1 MRTPVFTGNCV
12 AIATPFDA
20 NGNINYDAFGRLIDN
35 QIEGGVDAICVC
47 GTTGESATMTIREHI
62 AVVEYCVKRVNHRV
76 KVIAGAG
83 SNDTSAAVYLSLHA
97 QDSGADALLHVTP
110 YYNKCTQDGLFLH
123 YRTVAESTSLPV
135 IAYNVPGRTGVNLL
149 PSTAARLTE
158 IPNLAGIKEASGNI
172 TQVIN
177 TAKAIE
183 GSNISLFSG
192 DDPAALPIFAVG
204 GVGLISVASNAV
216 PARIKELTDACLAG
230 DYATARKLQYRY
242 QRFFELMFAE
252 VNPIPIKAACALLGL
267 CKPYMRLPL
276 TQATDAT
283 TAALREEMKKLS
295 FIEA

>member
-1 MRTPVFTGNCV
+1 MFKGLGT
-12 AIATPFDA
+12 ALITPFEEDGRIDYASLEKLICAQLDA
-20 NGNINYDAFGRLIDN
+20 
-35 QIEGGVDAICVC
+35 GVNALVIC
-47 GTTGESATMTIREHI
+47 GTTGEPPAMTDTERSDVIRF
-62 AVVEYCVKRVNHRV
+62 AVRTVAGRIP
-76 KVIAGAG
+76 VIAGTG
-83 SNDTSAAVYLSLHA
+83 SNCTASAAANSRRAEEL
-97 QDSGADALLHVTP
+97 GADGVLVVTP

-177 TAKAIE
+177 IAKAIE

-216 PARIKELTDACLAG
+216 PAKIKELTDACLAG

>member
-1 MRTPVFTGNCV
+1 MFKGLGT
-12 AIATPFDA
+12 ALITPFEEDGRIDYASLEKLICAQLDA
-20 NGNINYDAFGRLIDN
+20 
-35 QIEGGVDAICVC
+35 GVNALVIC
-47 GTTGESATMTIREHI
+47 GTTGEPPAMTDTERSDVIRF
-62 AVVEYCVKRVNHRV
+62 AVRTVAGRIP
-76 KVIAGAG
+76 VIAGTG
-83 SNDTSAAVYLSLHA
+83 SNCTASAAANSRRAEEL
-97 QDSGADALLHVTP
+97 GADGVLVVTP

>member
-1 MRTPVFTGNCV
+1 MFKGLGT
-12 AIATPFDA
+12 ALITPFEEDGRIDYASLEKLICAQLDA
-20 NGNINYDAFGRLIDN
+20 
-35 QIEGGVDAICVC
+35 GVNALVIC
-47 GTTGESATMTIREHI
+47 GTTGEPPAMTDTERSDVIRF
-62 AVVEYCVKRVNHRV
+62 AVRTVAGRIP
-76 KVIAGAG
+76 VIAGTG
-83 SNDTSAAVYLSLHA
+83 SNCTASAAANSRRAEEL
-97 QDSGADALLHVTP
+97 GADGVLVVTP

-216 PARIKELTDACLAG
+216 PAGIKELTDACLAG

-276 TQATDAT
+276 TPATDAT

>member
-1 MRTPVFTGNCV
+1 MFKGLGT
-12 AIATPFDA
+12 ALITPFEEDGRIDYTSLEKLICAQLDA
-20 NGNINYDAFGRLIDN
+20 
-35 QIEGGVDAICVC
+35 GVNALVIC
-47 GTTGESATMTIREHI
+47 GTTGEPPAMTDTERADVIRF
-62 AVVEYCVKRVNHRV
+62 AVRTVAGRIP
-76 KVIAGAG
+76 VIAGTG
-83 SNDTSAAVYLSLHA
+83 SNCTASAAANSRRAEEL
-97 QDSGADALLHVTP
+97 GADGVLVVTP

>member
-1 MRTPVFTGNCV
+1 MFKGLGT
-12 AIATPFDA
+12 ALITPFEEDGRIDYASLEKLICAQLDA
-20 NGNINYDAFGRLIDN
+20 
-35 QIEGGVDAICVC
+35 GVNALVIC
-47 GTTGESATMTIREHI
+47 GTTGEPPAMTDTERSDVIRF
-62 AVVEYCVKRVNHRV
+62 AVRTVAGRIP
-76 KVIAGAG
+76 VIAGTG
-83 SNDTSAAVYLSLHA
+83 SNCTASAAANSRRAEEL
-97 QDSGADALLHVTP
+97 GADGVLVVTP

-172 TQVIN
+172 TQIIN

>member
-1 MRTPVFTGNCV
+1 MFKGLGT
-12 AIATPFDA
+12 ALITPFEEDGRIDYASLEKLICAQLDA
-20 NGNINYDAFGRLIDN
+20 
-35 QIEGGVDAICVC
+35 GVNALVIC
-47 GTTGESATMTIREHI
+47 GTTGEPPAMTDTERSDVIRF
-62 AVVEYCVKRVNHRV
+62 AVRTVAGRIP
-76 KVIAGAG
+76 VIAGTG
-83 SNDTSAAVYLSLHA
+83 SNCTASAAANSRRAEEL
-97 QDSGADALLHVTP
+97 GADGVLVVTP

-230 DYATARKLQYRY
+230 DYPTARKLQYRY

>member
-1 MRTPVFTGNCV
+1 MFKGLGT
-12 AIATPFDA
+12 ALITPFEEDGRIDYTSLEKLICAQLDA
-20 NGNINYDAFGRLIDN
+20 
-35 QIEGGVDAICVC
+35 GVNALVIC
-47 GTTGESATMTIREHI
+47 GTTGEPPAMTDTERSDVIRF
-62 AVVEYCVKRVNHRV
+62 AVRTVAGRIP
-76 KVIAGAG
+76 VIAGTG
-83 SNDTSAAVYLSLHA
+83 SNCTASAAANSRRAEEL
-97 QDSGADALLHVTP
+97 GADGVLVVTP

>member
-1 MRTPVFTGNCV
+1 MFKGLGT
-12 AIATPFDA
+12 ALITPFEEDGRIDYASLEKLICAQLDA
-20 NGNINYDAFGRLIDN
+20 
-35 QIEGGVDAICVC
+35 GVNALVIC
-47 GTTGESATMTIREHI
+47 GTTGEPPAMTDTERSDVIRF
-62 AVVEYCVKRVNHRV
+62 AVRTVAGRIP
-76 KVIAGAG
+76 VIAGTG
-83 SNDTSAAVYLSLHA
+83 SNCTASAAANSRRAEEL
-97 QDSGADALLHVTP
+97 GADGVLVVTP

-172 TQVIN
+172 TQIIN

-216 PARIKELTDACLAG
+216 PAKIKELTDACLAG
-230 DYATARKLQYRY
+230 DYPTARKLQYRY

>member
-1 MRTPVFTGNCV
+1 MFKGLGT
-12 AIATPFDA
+12 ALITPFEEDGRIDYASLEKLICAQLDA
-20 NGNINYDAFGRLIDN
+20 
-35 QIEGGVDAICVC
+35 GVSALVIC
-47 GTTGESATMTIREHI
+47 GTTGEPPAMTDTERSDVIRF
-62 AVVEYCVKRVNHRV
+62 AVRTVAGRIP
-76 KVIAGAG
+76 VIAGTG
-83 SNDTSAAVYLSLHA
+83 SNCTASAAANSRRAEEL
-97 QDSGADALLHVTP
+97 GADGVLVVTP

>member
-1 MRTPVFTGNCV
+1 MFKGLGT
-12 AIATPFDA
+12 ALITPFEEDGRIDYTSLEKLICAQLDA
-20 NGNINYDAFGRLIDN
+20 
-35 QIEGGVDAICVC
+35 GVNALVIC
-47 GTTGESATMTIREHI
+47 GTTGEPPAMTDTERSDVIRF
-62 AVVEYCVKRVNHRV
+62 AVRTVAGRIP
-76 KVIAGAG
+76 VIAGTG
-83 SNDTSAAVYLSLHA
+83 SNCTASAAANSRRAEEL
-97 QDSGADALLHVTP
+97 GADGVLVVTP

-177 TAKAIE
+177 IAKAIE

-216 PARIKELTDACLAG
+216 PAKIKELTDACLAG

>member
-1 MRTPVFTGNCV
+1 MFKGLGT
-12 AIATPFDA
+12 ALITPFEEDGRIDYTSLEKLICAQLDA
-20 NGNINYDAFGRLIDN
+20 
-35 QIEGGVDAICVC
+35 GVNALVIC
-47 GTTGESATMTIREHI
+47 GTTGEPPAMTDTERSDVIRF
-62 AVVEYCVKRVNHRV
+62 AVRTVAGRIP
-76 KVIAGAG
+76 VIAGTG
-83 SNDTSAAVYLSLHA
+83 SNCTASAAANSRRAEEL
-97 QDSGADALLHVTP
+97 GADGVLVVTP

-216 PARIKELTDACLAG
+216 PAKIKELTDACLAG

>member
-1 MRTPVFTGNCV
+1 MFKGLGT
-12 AIATPFDA
+12 ALITPFEEDGRIDYASLEKLICAQLDA
-20 NGNINYDAFGRLIDN
+20 
-35 QIEGGVDAICVC
+35 GVNALVIC
-47 GTTGESATMTIREHI
+47 GTTGEPPAMTDTERSDVIRF
-62 AVVEYCVKRVNHRV
+62 AVRTVAGRIP
-76 KVIAGAG
+76 VIAGTG
-83 SNDTSAAVYLSLHA
+83 SNCTASAAANSRRAEEL
-97 QDSGADALLHVTP
+97 GADGVLVVTP

-216 PARIKELTDACLAG
+216 PAKIKELTDTCLAG

>member
-1 MRTPVFTGNCV
+1 MFKGLGT
-12 AIATPFDA
+12 ALITPFEEDGRIDYASLEKLICAQLDA
-20 NGNINYDAFGRLIDN
+20 
-35 QIEGGVDAICVC
+35 GVNALVIC
-47 GTTGESATMTIREHI
+47 GTTGEPPAMTDTERSDVIRF
-62 AVVEYCVKRVNHRV
+62 AVRTVAGRIP
-76 KVIAGAG
+76 VIAGTG
-83 SNDTSAAVYLSLHA
+83 SNCTASAAANSRRAEEL
-97 QDSGADALLHVTP
+97 GADGVLVVTP

-149 PSTAARLTE
+149 PSTVARLTE

>member
-1 MRTPVFTGNCV
+1 MFKGLGT
-12 AIATPFDA
+12 ALITPFEEDGRIDYASLEKLICAQLDA
-20 NGNINYDAFGRLIDN
+20 
-35 QIEGGVDAICVC
+35 GVNALVIC
-47 GTTGESATMTIREHI
+47 GTTGEPPAMTDTERSDVISF
-62 AVVEYCVKRVNHRV
+62 AVRTVAGRIP
-76 KVIAGAG
+76 VIAGTG
-83 SNDTSAAVYLSLHA
+83 SNCTASAAANSRRAEEL
-97 QDSGADALLHVTP
+97 GADGVLVVTP

-216 PARIKELTDACLAG
+216 PAKIKELTDACLAG

>member
-1 MRTPVFTGNCV
+1 MFKGLGT
-12 AIATPFDA
+12 ALITPFEEDGRIDYASLEKLICAQLDA
-20 NGNINYDAFGRLIDN
+20 
-35 QIEGGVDAICVC
+35 GVNALVIC
-47 GTTGESATMTIREHI
+47 GTTGEPPAMTDTERSDVIRF
-62 AVVEYCVKRVNHRV
+62 AVRTVAGRIP
-76 KVIAGAG
+76 VIAGTG
-83 SNDTSAAVYLSLHA
+83 SNCTASAAANSRRAEEL
-97 QDSGADALLHVTP
+97 GADGVLVVTP

-177 TAKAIE
+177 IAKAIE

-216 PARIKELTDACLAG
+216 PANIKELTDACLAG

>member
-1 MRTPVFTGNCV
+1 MFKGLGT
-12 AIATPFDA
+12 ALITPFEEDGRIDYASLEKLICAQLDA
-20 NGNINYDAFGRLIDN
+20 
-35 QIEGGVDAICVC
+35 GVNALVIC
-47 GTTGESATMTIREHI
+47 GTTGEPPAMTDTERSDVIRF
-62 AVVEYCVKRVNHRV
+62 AVRTVAGRIP
-76 KVIAGAG
+76 VIAGTG
-83 SNDTSAAVYLSLHA
+83 SNCTASAAANSRRAEEL
-97 QDSGADALLHVTP
+97 GADGVLVVTP

-283 TAALREEMKKLS
+283 TAALREEMKKLL

>member
-1 MRTPVFTGNCV
+1 MFKGLGT
-12 AIATPFDA
+12 ALITPFEEDGRIDYASLEKLICAQLDA
-20 NGNINYDAFGRLIDN
+20 
-35 QIEGGVDAICVC
+35 GVNALVIC
-47 GTTGESATMTIREHI
+47 GTTGEPPAMTDTERSDVIRF
-62 AVVEYCVKRVNHRV
+62 AVRTVAGRIP
-76 KVIAGAG
+76 VIAGTG
-83 SNDTSAAVYLSLHA
+83 SNCTASAAANSRRAEEL
-97 QDSGADALLHVTP
+97 GADGVLVVTP

-177 TAKAIE
+177 IAKAIE

>member
-1 MRTPVFTGNCV
+1 MFKGLGT
-12 AIATPFDA
+12 ALITPFEDDGRIDYASLEKLICAQLDA
-20 NGNINYDAFGRLIDN
+20 
-35 QIEGGVDAICVC
+35 GVNALVIC
-47 GTTGESATMTIREHI
+47 GTTGEPPAMTDTERSDVIRF
-62 AVVEYCVKRVNHRV
+62 AVRTVAGRIP
-76 KVIAGAG
+76 VIAGTG
-83 SNDTSAAVYLSLHA
+83 SNCTASAAANSRRAEEL
-97 QDSGADALLHVTP
+97 GADGVLVVTP

-177 TAKAIE
+177 IAKAIE

-216 PARIKELTDACLAG
+216 PAKIKELTDACLAG

>member
-1 MRTPVFTGNCV
+1 MFKGLGT
-12 AIATPFDA
+12 ALITPFEEDGRIDYASLEKLICAQLDA
-20 NGNINYDAFGRLIDN
+20 
-35 QIEGGVDAICVC
+35 GVNALVIC
-47 GTTGESATMTIREHI
+47 GTTGEPPAMTDTERSDVIRF
-62 AVVEYCVKRVNHRV
+62 AVRTVAGRIP
-76 KVIAGAG
+76 VIAGTG
-83 SNDTSAAVYLSLHA
+83 SNCTASAAANSRRA
-97 QDSGADALLHVTP
+97 EEMGADGVLVVTP

-216 PARIKELTDACLAG
+216 PAKIKELTDACLAG

>member
-1 MRTPVFTGNCV
+1 MFKGLGT
-12 AIATPFDA
+12 ALITPFEEDGRIDYASLEKLICAQLDA
-20 NGNINYDAFGRLIDN
+20 
-35 QIEGGVDAICVC
+35 GVNALVIC
-47 GTTGESATMTIREHI
+47 GTTGEPPAMTDTERSDVIRF
-62 AVVEYCVKRVNHRV
+62 AVRTVAGRIP
-76 KVIAGAG
+76 VIAGTG
-83 SNDTSAAVYLSLHA
+83 SNCTASAAANSRRAEEL
-97 QDSGADALLHVTP
+97 GADGVLVVTP

-172 TQVIN
+172 TQIIN

-242 QRFFELMFAE
+242 QRFFELLFAE

>member
-1 MRTPVFTGNCV
+1 MFKGLGT
-12 AIATPFDA
+12 ALITPFEEDGRIDYASLEKLICAQLDA
-20 NGNINYDAFGRLIDN
+20 
-35 QIEGGVDAICVC
+35 GVNALVIC
-47 GTTGESATMTIREHI
+47 GTTGEPPAMTDTERSDVIHF
-62 AVVEYCVKRVNHRV
+62 AVRTVAGRIP
-76 KVIAGAG
+76 VIAGTG
-83 SNDTSAAVYLSLHA
+83 SNCTASAAANSRRAEEL
-97 QDSGADALLHVTP
+97 GADGVLVVTP

-216 PARIKELTDACLAG
+216 PAKIKELTDACLAG

>member
-1 MRTPVFTGNCV
+1 MFKGLGT
-12 AIATPFDA
+12 ALITPFEEDGRIDYMSLEKLICAQLDA
-20 NGNINYDAFGRLIDN
+20 
-35 QIEGGVDAICVC
+35 GVNALVIC
-47 GTTGESATMTIREHI
+47 GTTGEPPAMTDTERSDVIRF
-62 AVVEYCVKRVNHRV
+62 AVRTVAGRIP
-76 KVIAGAG
+76 VIAGTG
-83 SNDTSAAVYLSLHA
+83 SNCTASAAANSRRAEEL
-97 QDSGADALLHVTP
+97 GADGVLVVTP

>member
-1 MRTPVFTGNCV
+1 MFKGLGT
-12 AIATPFDA
+12 ALITPFEEDGRIDYTSLEKLICAQLDA
-20 NGNINYDAFGRLIDN
+20 
-35 QIEGGVDAICVC
+35 GVNALVIC
-47 GTTGESATMTIREHI
+47 GTTGEPPAMTDTERSDVIRF
-62 AVVEYCVKRVNHRV
+62 AVRTVAGRIP
-76 KVIAGAG
+76 VIAGTG
-83 SNDTSAAVYLSLHA
+83 SNCTASAAANSRRAEEL
-97 QDSGADALLHVTP
+97 GADGVLVVTP

-230 DYATARKLQYRY
+230 DYPTARKLQYRY

>member
-1 MRTPVFTGNCV
+1 MFKGLGT
-12 AIATPFDA
+12 ALITPFEEDGRIDYASLEKLICAQLDA
-20 NGNINYDAFGRLIDN
+20 
-35 QIEGGVDAICVC
+35 GVNALVIC
-47 GTTGESATMTIREHI
+47 GTTGEPPAMTDTERADVIRF
-62 AVVEYCVKRVNHRV
+62 AVRTVAGRIP
-76 KVIAGAG
+76 VIAGTG
-83 SNDTSAAVYLSLHA
+83 SNCTASAAANSRRAEEL
-97 QDSGADALLHVTP
+97 GADGVLVVTP

-177 TAKAIE
+177 IAKAIE

-216 PARIKELTDACLAG
+216 PAKIKELTDACLAG

>member
-1 MRTPVFTGNCV
+1 MFKGLGT
-12 AIATPFDA
+12 ALITPFEEDGRIDYASLEKLICAQLDA
-20 NGNINYDAFGRLIDN
+20 
-35 QIEGGVDAICVC
+35 GVNALVIC
-47 GTTGESATMTIREHI
+47 GTTGEPPAMTDTERSDVIRF
-62 AVVEYCVKRVNHRV
+62 AVRTVAGRIP
-76 KVIAGAG
+76 VIAGTG
-83 SNDTSAAVYLSLHA
+83 SNCTASAAANSRRAEEL
-97 QDSGADALLHVTP
+97 GADGVLVVTH
-110 YYNKCTQDGLFLH
+110 YYNKCTQDGLFMH

>member
-1 MRTPVFTGNCV
+1 MFKGLGT
-12 AIATPFDA
+12 ALITPFEEDGRIDYTSLEKLICAQLDA
-20 NGNINYDAFGRLIDN
+20 
-35 QIEGGVDAICVC
+35 GVNALVIC
-47 GTTGESATMTIREHI
+47 GTTGEPPAMTDTERADVIRF
-62 AVVEYCVKRVNHRV
+62 AVRTVAGRIP
-76 KVIAGAG
+76 VIAGTG
-83 SNDTSAAVYLSLHA
+83 SNCTASAAANSRRAEEL
-97 QDSGADALLHVTP
+97 GADGVLVVTP

-123 YRTVAESTSLPV
+123 YRMVAESTSLPV

>member
-1 MRTPVFTGNCV
+1 MFKGLGT
-12 AIATPFDA
+12 ALITPFEEDGRIDYASLEKLICAQLDA
-20 NGNINYDAFGRLIDN
+20 
-35 QIEGGVDAICVC
+35 GVNALVIC
-47 GTTGESATMTIREHI
+47 GTTGEPPAMTDTERSDVIRF
-62 AVVEYCVKRVNHRV
+62 AVRTVAGRIP
-76 KVIAGAG
+76 VIAGTG
-83 SNDTSAAVYLSLHA
+83 SNCTASAAANSRRAEEL
-97 QDSGADALLHVTP
+97 GADGVLVVTP

-183 GSNISLFSG
+183 GSNTSLFSG

>member
-1 MRTPVFTGNCV
+1 MFKGLGT
-12 AIATPFDA
+12 ALITPFEEDGRIDYASLEKLICAQLDA
-20 NGNINYDAFGRLIDN
+20 
-35 QIEGGVDAICVC
+35 GVNALVIC
-47 GTTGESATMTIREHI
+47 GTTGEPPAMTDTERSDVIRF
-62 AVVEYCVKRVNHRV
+62 AVRTVAGRIP
-76 KVIAGAG
+76 VIAGTG
-83 SNDTSAAVYLSLHA
+83 SNCTASAAANSRRAEEL
-97 QDSGADALLHVTP
+97 GADGVLVVTP

-158 IPNLAGIKEASGNI
+158 IPNLAGIKAASGNI

-183 GSNISLFSG
+183 GRNISLVSG

>member
-1 MRTPVFTGNCV
+1 MTDTERSDVIRFAVRTV
-12 AIATPFDA
+12 A
-20 NGNINYDAFGRLIDN
+20 GRIP
-35 QIEGGVDAICVC
+35 
-47 GTTGESATMTIREHI
+47 
-62 AVVEYCVKRVNHRV
+62 
-76 KVIAGAG
+76 VIAGTG
-83 SNDTSAAVYLSLHA
+83 SNCTASAAANSRRAEEL
-97 QDSGADALLHVTP
+97 GADGVLVVTP

>member
-1 MRTPVFTGNCV
+1 MFKGLGT
-12 AIATPFDA
+12 ALITPFEEDGRIDYASLEKLICAQLDA
-20 NGNINYDAFGRLIDN
+20 
-35 QIEGGVDAICVC
+35 GVNALVIC
-47 GTTGESATMTIREHI
+47 GTTGEPPAMTDTERSDVIRF
-62 AVVEYCVKRVNHRV
+62 AVRTVAGRIP
-76 KVIAGAG
+76 VIGGTG
-83 SNDTSAAVYLSLHA
+83 SNCTASAAANSRRAEEL
-97 QDSGADALLHVTP
+97 GADGVLVVTP

-172 TQVIN
+172 TQIIN

>member
-1 MRTPVFTGNCV
+1 MFKGLGT
-12 AIATPFDA
+12 ALITPFEEDGRIDYASLEKLICAQLDA
-20 NGNINYDAFGRLIDN
+20 
-35 QIEGGVDAICVC
+35 GVNALVIC
-47 GTTGESATMTIREHI
+47 GTTGEPPAMTDPERSDVIRF
-62 AVVEYCVKRVNHRV
+62 AVRTVAGRIP
-76 KVIAGAG
+76 VIAGTG
-83 SNDTSAAVYLSLHA
+83 SNCTASAAANSRRAEEL
-97 QDSGADALLHVTP
+97 GADGVLVVTP

-216 PARIKELTDACLAG
+216 PAKIKELTDACLAG

>member
-1 MRTPVFTGNCV
+1 MFKGLGT
-12 AIATPFDA
+12 ALITPFEEDGRIDYASLEKLICAQLDA
-20 NGNINYDAFGRLIDN
+20 
-35 QIEGGVDAICVC
+35 GVNALVIC
-47 GTTGESATMTIREHI
+47 GTTGEPPAMTDTERSDVIRF
-62 AVVEYCVKRVNHRV
+62 AVRTVAGRIP
-76 KVIAGAG
+76 VIAGTG
-83 SNDTSAAVYLSLHA
+83 SNCTASAAANSRRAEEL
-97 QDSGADALLHVTP
+97 GADGVLVVTP

-149 PSTAARLTE
+149 PSTAALLTE

-216 PARIKELTDACLAG
+216 PAKIKELTDACLAG

>member
-1 MRTPVFTGNCV
+1 MFKGLGT
-12 AIATPFDA
+12 ALITPFEEDGRIDYASLEKLICAQLDA
-20 NGNINYDAFGRLIDN
+20 
-35 QIEGGVDAICVC
+35 GVNALVIC
-47 GTTGESATMTIREHI
+47 GTTGEPPAMTDTERADVIRF
-62 AVVEYCVKRVNHRV
+62 AVRTVAGRIP
-76 KVIAGAG
+76 VIAGTG
-83 SNDTSAAVYLSLHA
+83 SNCTASAAANSRRAEEL
-97 QDSGADALLHVTP
+97 GADGVLVVTP

-177 TAKAIE
+177 IAKAIE

-192 DDPAALPIFAVG
+192 ADPAALPIFAVG

-216 PARIKELTDACLAG
+216 PAKIKELTDACLAG

>member
-1 MRTPVFTGNCV
+1 MFKGLGT
-12 AIATPFDA
+12 ALITPFEEDGRIDYASLEKLICAQLDA
-20 NGNINYDAFGRLIDN
+20 
-35 QIEGGVDAICVC
+35 GVNSLVIC
-47 GTTGESATMTIREHI
+47 GTTGEPPAMTDTERSDLIRF
-62 AVVEYCVKRVNHRV
+62 AVRTVAGRIP
-76 KVIAGAG
+76 VIAGTG
-83 SNDTSAAVYLSLHA
+83 SNCTASAAANSRRAEEL
-97 QDSGADALLHVTP
+97 GADGVLVVTP

-230 DYATARKLQYRY
+230 DYATARKLQYSY

>member
-1 MRTPVFTGNCV
+1 MFKGLGT
-12 AIATPFDA
+12 ALITPFEEDGRIDYTSLEKLICAQLDA
-20 NGNINYDAFGRLIDN
+20 
-35 QIEGGVDAICVC
+35 GVNALVIC
-47 GTTGESATMTIREHI
+47 GTTGEPPAMTDTERSDVIRF
-62 AVVEYCVKRVNHRV
+62 AVRTVAGRIP
-76 KVIAGAG
+76 VIAGTG
-83 SNDTSAAVYLSLHA
+83 SNCTASAAANSRRAEEL
-97 QDSGADALLHVTP
+97 GADGVLVVTP

-177 TAKAIE
+177 IAKAIE

-216 PARIKELTDACLAG
+216 PAKIKELTDACLAG
-230 DYATARKLQYRY
+230 DYPTARKLQYRY

>member
-1 MRTPVFTGNCV
+1 MFKGLGT
-12 AIATPFDA
+12 ALITPFEEDGRIDYASLEKLICAQLDA
-20 NGNINYDAFGRLIDN
+20 
-35 QIEGGVDAICVC
+35 GVNALVIC
-47 GTTGESATMTIREHI
+47 GTTGEPPAMTDTERSDVIRF
-62 AVVEYCVKRVNHRV
+62 AVRTVAGRIP
-76 KVIAGAG
+76 VIAGTG
-83 SNDTSAAVYLSLHA
+83 SNCTASAAANSRRAEEL
-97 QDSGADALLHVTP
+97 GADGVLVVTP

-177 TAKAIE
+177 IAKAIE

-216 PARIKELTDACLAG
+216 PAKIKELTDACLAG
-230 DYATARKLQYRY
+230 DYPTARKLQYRY

>member
-1 MRTPVFTGNCV
+1 MFKGLGT
-12 AIATPFDA
+12 ALITPFEEDGRIDYASLEKLICAQLDA
-20 NGNINYDAFGRLIDN
+20 
-35 QIEGGVDAICVC
+35 GVNALVIC
-47 GTTGESATMTIREHI
+47 GTTGEPPAMTDTERSDVIRF
-62 AVVEYCVKRVNHRV
+62 AVRTVAGRIP
-76 KVIAGAG
+76 VIAGTG
-83 SNDTSAAVYLSLHA
+83 SNCTASAAANSRRAEEL
-97 QDSGADALLHVTP
+97 GADGVLVVTP
-110 YYNKCTQDGLFLH
+110 YYNKCTQDGLLLH

-216 PARIKELTDACLAG
+216 PAKIKELTDACLAG

>member
-1 MRTPVFTGNCV
+1 MFKGLGT
-12 AIATPFDA
+12 ALITPFEEDGRIDYASLEKLICAQLDA
-20 NGNINYDAFGRLIDN
+20 
-35 QIEGGVDAICVC
+35 GVNALVIC
-47 GTTGESATMTIREHI
+47 GTTGEPPAMTDTERSDVIRF
-62 AVVEYCVKRVNHRV
+62 AVRTVAGRIP
-76 KVIAGAG
+76 VIAGTG
-83 SNDTSAAVYLSLHA
+83 SNCTASAAANSRRAEEL
-97 QDSGADALLHVTP
+97 GADGVLVVTP

-149 PSTAARLTE
+149 PSTVARLTE

-230 DYATARKLQYRY
+230 DYPTARKLQYRY